1 MSGSEDGISG
11 PDDIEA
17 TAGEYV
23 LGVLDLAE
31 MRAVRVRA
39 RTEPA
44 LAAAIVGWEIRLAPL
59 AEAVPPRAPPPGLW
73 QRIEARIAPVP
84 EEPAND
90 PLDLAPAAAAVAAPP
105 PSFAADRGGQRP
117 AARARGV
124 RGWQAATVAALALA
138 AVFAAIAFIPSGTPG
153 GARLAAI
160 APIGAPQAAFV
171 ATARPDGTVVLTAL
185 APAEVPSG
193 RDLELWILPP
203 GSKTVAPLGVLPA
216 TGKTLRLPAVPATGT
231 QLLISLEPRGGSPT
245 GQPTG
250 PVLYAG
256 TLTST

>member
-1 MSGSEDGISG
+1 MSGAAD
-11 PDDIEA
+11 PDDIDA
-17 TAGEYV
+17 AAAEYV

-31 MRAVRVRA
+31 MRGVRVRA
-39 RTEPA
+39 RAEPD

-59 AEAVPPRAPPPGLW
+59 AAIIPPLAPPSALW
-73 QRIEARIAPVP
+73 SRIEARIAPIP

-90 PLDLAPAAAAVAAPP
+90 QVAPAMPSGLAARPQAAVPP
-105 PSFAADRGGQRP
+105 ARP
-117 AARARGV
+117 AARPRGV

-138 AVFAAIAFIPSGTPG
+138 AVFAGIAFLPSTAPG
-153 GARLAAI
+153 GAQLAAI
-160 APIGAPQAAFV
+160 APIGAPQPAFV
-171 ATARPDGTVVLTAL
+171 ASARPDGTVILTAL
-185 APAEVPSG
+185 SPKEVPSG

-203 GSKTVAPLGVLPA
+203 GAKTVAPLGVLPA
-216 TGKTLRLPAVPATGT
+216 TGKTLRLPGPPPTGT

-256 TLTST
+256 TLAST